1 MLERNALE
9 FGGGVQE
16 IIESKSAVMHRL
28 PGVLTSF
35 THTYALSQWRGGL
48 HGVFC
53 EHVCLWCALAVKVTE
68 YTC

>member
-1 MLERNALE
+1 MLELNALE

-35 THTYALSQWRGGL
+35 THAYALL

-53 EHVCLWCALAVKVTE
+53 GHVCLCCALAVKVTE

>member
-35 THTYALSQWRGGL
+35 THAYALSWGGGL